1 MASNW
6 APKLTP
12 TPWNSVVIAMP
23 VVRPASDSE
32 ETYGN
37 ARCRVMMVAARPI
50 GEFVDRHPTVRML
63 ALSFSVLIGTALVA
77 ESLDLHIPKGCIYF
91 AMAYAVVVEML
102 NLRLRNRR
110 REPPA
115 AEV

>member
-1 MASNW
+1 MFS
-6 APKLTP
+6 LD
-12 TPWNSVVIAMP
+12 SVITAIGLADQ
-23 VVRPASDSE
+23 VVVMVA
-32 ETYGN
+32 
-37 ARCRVMMVAARPI
+37 AIIVAILVMMVAARPI

-63 ALSFSVLIGTALVA
+63 ALSFLVLIGTALVA
-77 ESLDLHIPKGCIYF
+77 ESLDLHIPKGYIYF

-102 NLRLRNRR
+102 NLRLRKRR